1 MRILVKCFGLII
13 IFAIVTAILVSLS
26 KTLILANELDKAS
39 RIAVEQTQKKMKEV
53 TVSRLNG
60 NNAVFNDSDYENYF
74 IESFKGL
81 VRDEKEYE
89 IKVKADASKGII
101 MVDIDAE
108 NHLVKDVKN
117 INIVDVLEERHSNS
131 ETLNFSKQNLN
142 AKNDNVVFEK
152 YFDDE
157 VKLVDF
163 YIDATSYMVSDES
176 KYFDCTPELLIY
188 GDEDKLLKSFEFIK
202 GVRTYREYE
211 FEEDIMVKHIKV
223 VCSGVDSS
231 YYDRDQRLRVS
242 PDSYITVESQMCSY
256 DIYNRYI
263 RDSSSLADNSLW
275 QRDIYSELLNEYL
288 GKLYA

>member
-13 IFAIVTAILVSLS
+13 ISVIVSVIISSLS
-26 KTLILANELDKAS
+26 KTLVLANELDKAS
-39 RIAVEQTQKKMKEV
+39 RIAMEQTQKIMKEV

-60 NNAVFNDSDYENYF
+60 NDAEFTDSEYENYF

-81 VRDEKEYE
+81 IEDEEEYE
-89 IKVKADASKGII
+89 IKAEADASKGII
-101 MVDIDAE
+101 MVDIDAK
-108 NHLVKDVKN
+108 NSLVKDIKN
-117 INIVDVLEERHSNS
+117 INIVDVLEDSQKNT
-131 ETLNFSKQNLN
+131 ETLNFKKQNLN
-142 AKNDNVVFEK
+142 AKNDNVIFEK

-157 VKLVDF
+157 VLLRDF

-176 KYFDCTPELLIY
+176 KYFDCTPELSLYADNRLIA
-188 GDEDKLLKSFEFIK
+188 SFDFIK
-202 GVRTYREYE
+202 GIRTCREYE
-211 FEEDIMVKHIKV
+211 FEEEIKFKHIKAL
-223 VCSGVDSS
+223 CRGVDPA

-242 PDSYITVESQMCSY
+242 PDSYITVESEICSY

-275 QRDIYSELLNEYL
+275 QKGIYADVLSEYL